1 MDHHTLCLFLRMD
14 ILLCVCIVLILL
26 IIHSVWPKYVYNP
39 QYDKLISYDVLK
51 NSPDIELDTGDIL
64 FVRNCAKCKYT
75 NNPMDTGFQFVYRNM
90 FNSFRWYLIDR
101 APYTH
106 VAIIL
111 KLNVDGVTKPFICH
125 MDGGAPM
132 YDELRHKYIAGV
144 SAVVSSLHHINVCGG
159 VIHLYKYKGPR
170 IKKDMLQWIMKNR
183 NTKYPSSMYKLAM
196 ANALKWDKNPE
207 GVMACTDFV
216 ENTLHN
222 MNVIGKDMVS
232 GQSTI
237 NDIVKLAT
245 THENYEHVPVVL
257 KNKCYEAKHF
267 G

>member
-1 MDHHTLCLFLRMD
+1 MD
-14 ILLCVCIVLILL
+14 ILMCVCIIFILL
-26 IIHSVWPKYVYNP
+26 IIHSLWPKYVYDP
-39 QYDKLISYDVLK
+39 QYEKLKAFNVLK
-51 NSPDIELDTGDIL
+51 HPPDIELDTGDIL

-75 NNPMDTGFQFVYRNM
+75 NDPMNNGFQWVYRNM
-90 FNSFRWYLIDR
+90 FNSFRWYLTDR

-106 VAIIL
+106 TAIIL
-111 KLNVDGVTKPFICH
+111 RLNVDGMTKPYICH

-144 SAVVSSLHHINVCGG
+144 SAVVSSLHHVNVCGG
-159 VIHLYKYKGPR
+159 VIHVYKYKGPK
-170 IKKDMLQWIMKNR
+170 IKQDMMQWIMQNR

-196 ANALKWDKNPE
+196 SNALKWDKNPE

-216 ENTLHN
+216 ENTLYK
-222 MNVIGKDMVS
+222 MNVINKDLVS

-237 NDIVKLAT
+237 NDIIRLVKA
-245 THENYEHVPVVL
+245 HKDYEHVPIVL

-267 G
+267 E